1 MHLKMQTSCKYAAVY
16 AYDMDDDSSAVHVA
30 PFNALDHHFVSGYR
44 LLICSN
50 YSGNYYLASL

>member
-1 MHLKMQTSCKYAAVY
+1 MQTSCKYAAVY